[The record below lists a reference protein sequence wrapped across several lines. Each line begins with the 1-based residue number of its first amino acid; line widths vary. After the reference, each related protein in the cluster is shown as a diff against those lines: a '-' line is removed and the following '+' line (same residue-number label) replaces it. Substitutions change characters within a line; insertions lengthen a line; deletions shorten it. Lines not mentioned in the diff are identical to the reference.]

1 MEGRISRLF
10 DGAADCG
17 FRGSKLRMRSGV
29 AALVLATVILAMADA
44 GVLAQAGGAPA
55 ARPDDAVNKPLPE
68 IVDPADQL
76 PLNEPAPTYRGE
88 GWSGETAAPGS
99 SMGGD
104 SYTLRGGSL
113 DSATRNLQPLTPDV
127 QSRAQTRRSA
137 DERIRAARQAAG
149 VDATASETD
158 VRATAWS
165 ELAYADYNLR
175 IALLGA
181 VKRAGFDARGA
192 DIQQFDLDG
201 SGGASVALRL
211 HERTG
216 DRIILMWMDGRGQ
229 WRLGPSQMG
238 SDLRF
243 RRMPAGLRP
252 GYLGEGERAPL
263 FAVMLDDEMWGLRP
277 RAAWM
282 PIEGLYVGGRPR
294 RPQPQEIALATLNE
308 PASTQ
313 DTSNGRLLWSSFF
326 NAPPTPQTMFAQD
339 VSLTQ
344 IDLVS
349 ADARQRRLQTIA
361 EGKETAAK
369 SIDPAVDRLI
379 YLYVRN
385 PAFCAEQGYAC
396 RFLLFGPQSRGAP
409 LLAQGVTAMGL
420 YLVQKNTKI
429 SVYGF
434 SADGGIFH
442 VGAIPK

>member
-1 MEGRISRLF
+1 MMARASIGSI
-10 DGAADCG
+10 GACA
-17 FRGSKLRMRSGV
+17 V
-29 AALVLATVILAMADA
+29 ALVATTMI
-44 GVLAQAGGAPA
+44 AQAQTATPSGAPGPVA
-55 ARPDDAVNKPLPE
+55 IPE

-76 PLNEPAPTYRGE
+76 PLKGPAPAFRERGD
-88 GWSGETAAPGS
+88 GWNAGAPGGAGS
-99 SMGGD
+99 PMGGD

-127 QSRAQTRRSA
+127 QSRSQARRSA
-137 DERIRAARQAAG
+137 EERVRAARQAAG
-149 VDATASETD
+149 VDAAASEAD

-165 ELAYADYNLR
+165 ALSYADYNLR
-175 IALLGA
+175 VALLEA
-181 VKRAGFDARGA
+181 FRRAGVDARGA
-192 DIQQFDLDG
+192 DVQQFDLDG
-201 SGGASVALRL
+201 SGIAAIAVRL

-216 DRIILMWMDGRGQ
+216 DRIVLMWLDGRGQ

-252 GYLGEGERAPL
+252 GYLGEGERAPM

-282 PIEGLYVGGRPR
+282 PVEGYYVGGRPR
-294 RPQPQEIALATLNE
+294 RPSPPEIALATLNE
-308 PASTQ
+308 PSSTR

-339 VSLTQ
+339 VSLAQ

-349 ADARQRRLQTIA
+349 ADARQRRLKAVA
-361 EGKETAAK
+361 EGKETAA
-369 SIDPAVDRLI
+369 SAVDPALDRLV
-379 YLYVRN
+379 YVYVRN

-396 RFLLFGPQSRGAP
+396 RFMLFGPQSRGAP
-409 LLAQGVTAMGL
+409 LLAQGVTATGL
-420 YLVQKNTKI
+420 YLVQKDAKI
-429 SVYGF
+429 TVYGF

-442 VGAIPK
+442 VAAIPK